1 MATFV
6 ALYSTPDDV
15 EGFEEHYRT
24 THLPLVESWPGVT
37 GVTITRFAAT
47 PRGTPAPYYLMAQ
60 AHWPTDEEMAAALRS
75 DAGAEAARDAKS
87 MTDQFGVTLTMMLGA
102 GF

>member
-6 ALYSTPDDV
+6 AVYTTPEDV
-15 EGFEEHYRT
+15 EGFEEHYRA

-75 DAGAEAARDAKS
+75 EAGMAAANDAKT
-87 MTDQFGVTLTMMLGA
+87 MTDRFGVALEMMLGA
-102 GF
+102 DL